1 MSLDVSKGETPKG
14 ETMDQVEAKHLFE
27 PTGDFQ
33 CLHEFIPAA
42 RAKLSDHIW
51 DYLVGATE
59 TETTTSTTMSSSMG
73 R

>member
-1 MSLDVSKGETPKG
+1 
-14 ETMDQVEAKHLFE
+14 MDDATEAKHLFE

-42 RAKLSDHIW
+42 RAKLVTQWYEGGDPRT
-51 DYLVGATE
+51 YTP
-59 TETTTSTTMSSSMG
+59 